1 MQETLL
7 AFSTYI
13 EWADGL
19 QHRILVSSNYSKHY
33 AALTIQILSE
43 TCENSQTFCL
53 FNQTFKD
60 KYYIFNVFITRDL
73 GLLEKCLLYL
83 F

>member
-13 EWADGL
+13 EYAGGL
-19 QHRILVSSNYSKHY
+19 QHLILVYSTYSKHY
-33 AALTIQILSE
+33 ATLTIQILSE

-60 KYYIFNVFITRDL
+60 KYYIFNLNVFFFFFI
-73 GLLEKCLLYL
+73 L
-83 F
+83 FLNFT